1 MERAIGK
8 NMREVGKFLLRSEL
22 VKLSLKSKSIIVF
35 EKFLIKCNVGYTVY
49 HTQASYFKNDFERK
63 VDGP

>member
-1 MERAIGK
+1 MAIEK
-8 NMREVGKFLLRSEL
+8 NMRAVGKFLLRSEL

-35 EKFLIKCNVGYTVY
+35 EKFLIKCNVGYTS
-49 HTQASYFKNDFERK
+49 QLFKNNFERK